1 MIRRVKRHRHKSARC
16 ESVVVGLRFLLHV
29 FIAVCILVP
38 LNLRAQDTDALAA
51 LVGVLKEVDDP
62 GFQLDILKG
71 ITAALKGQRD
81 VEAPDDWGAVSSV
94 LAESSSAEVRQLAQS
109 LSLTFG
115 SKAALDELRKVLAN
129 KKAKLPERRKAMAA
143 LVSARDTK
151 LPEVLRAL
159 LRGVTLRREAL
170 RGLGAFE
177 DPKTPL
183 AIMEIYAELDTE
195 GKRDALT
202 TLASRVSFAKVLMA
216 AVASSSVK
224 ANELPADIVRQLRAH
239 GVKDFNVKLDKV
251 WGVIRSTPAAK
262 LAEIAKYRKLLETK
276 ANRANNLTRGRAL
289 FQRTCAQCHKLY
301 GEGGEIG
308 PDITG
313 SNRNDL
319 DYLLTNM
326 VDPNAEIPN
335 DYRTTILR
343 TKDNRVLVGV
353 VRGSEGRSI
362 TIATPAEVVTVDKAD
377 VATVEP
383 QQFSMMPEG
392 LVLAFKEDELC
403 DLVAYLRGNRQES
416 LP

>member
-1 MIRRVKRHRHKSARC
+1 M
-16 ESVVVGLRFLLHV
+16 
-29 FIAVCILVP
+29 P
-38 LNLRAQDTDALAA
+38 LTLRAQDADALGA
-51 LVGVLKEVDDP
+51 LVGVLKETDDP

-71 ITAALKGQRD
+71 IAAAMKGQRD
-81 VEAPDDWGAVSSV
+81 VEAPDDWGAVASR
-94 LAESSSAEVRQLAQS
+94 LAKSPNAEVRQLAQS

-115 SKAALDELRKVLAN
+115 SKAALDELRKVLVDR
-129 KKAKLPERRKAMAA
+129 KAKLPERRKALEA
-143 LVSARDTK
+143 LVSARDAK
-151 LPEVLRAL
+151 LPEVLRRL
-159 LRGVTLRREAL
+159 LRGPTLRREAL

-177 DPKTPL
+177 DAKTPP
-183 AIMEIYAELDTE
+183 AIMGIYAELDTE

-202 TLASRVSFAKVLMA
+202 TLASRVSFAKALMA
-216 AVASSSVK
+216 AVKSSLVK
-224 ANELPADIVRQLRAH
+224 ANELPADIVRQLRTH
-239 GVKDFNVKLDKV
+239 GVKEIDAQLDKV
-251 WGVIRSTPAAK
+251 WGVSRSTPAAK
-262 LAEIAKYRKLLETK
+262 LAEIAKYRKLLESK
-276 ANRANNLTRGRAL
+276 ANRANNLPRGRAL

-326 VDPNAEIPN
+326 IDPNAEIPN
-335 DYRTTILR
+335 DYRTTVLR

-353 VRGSEGRSI
+353 ILRSEGQSI
-362 TIATPAEVVTVDKAD
+362 TIATPAEVMTVAKAD
-377 VATVEP
+377 VAAIEP